1 MNILDEI
8 IKDKYKEVE
17 ERKSLYPVKLLEQ
30 SIYFQSPVVSLK
42 KYVQR
47 EDKSGIIAEI
57 KRKSPSKGIIN
68 AHVSVERTSIGYM
81 QAGASALS
89 VLTDSKYFGGS
100 KEDLMIARKFNF
112 CPILRKDFVVDEY
125 QIIEAK
131 SMGAD
136 AILLIAAALEPTKLA
151 SLAAMARSL
160 NLEILMEIHNE
171 VELKDNLNADV
182 DLIGVN
188 NRDLKTFKT
197 ELEISKQL
205 ASKIPDHFV
214 KVSESGIENPET
226 IIELRKYGYQGF
238 LMGQN
243 FMQTSRP
250 EKACYQFVQ
259 ELKRLAGISKNSA
272 YPSLPIAIGM
282 EKGQGLR

>member
-8 IKDKYKEVE
+8 IQHKKVEVA

-47 EDKSGIIAEI
+47 KDKSGIIAEI
-57 KRKSPSKGIIN
+57 KRKSPSKGDIN
-68 AHVSVERTSIGYM
+68 PYVSVERTSIGYM

-89 VLTDSKYFGGS
+89 ILTDKKYFGGTN
-100 KEDLMIARKFNF
+100 EDLMLARKFNF

-131 SMGAD
+131 SIGAD
-136 AILLIAAALEPTKLA
+136 AILLIAAALKPNEIS
-151 SLAAMARSL
+151 SLARLARSL
-160 NLEILMEIHNE
+160 QLEILLEVHNE
-171 VELKDNLNADV
+171 EELRDNLSSDV

-188 NRDLKTFKT
+188 NRDLKSFVTDI
-197 ELEISKQL
+197 EISKHL
-205 ASKIPDHFV
+205 AEKIPNHVV
-214 KVSESGIENPET
+214 KVSESGIENTDT
-226 IIELRKYGYQGF
+226 ILELKQYGYEGF

-243 FMQTSRP
+243 FMQHGRP
-250 EKACYQFVQ
+250 EKACKEFIN
-259 ELKRLAGISKNSA
+259 ELKWRSENS
-272 YPSLPIAIGM
+272 
-282 EKGQGLR
+282 